1 MSKKMITFCDVN
13 GLEHDFPIESV
24 DYGTCSTSIMTSQKD
39 VVCEGF
45 SLYAGALI
53 VVKFS
58 TRNDTSPIT
67 MNVNNTGA
75 KTVYF
80 PDSDGGMSTESENYI
95 QSGGCY
101 LFAYDGTYWRFCG
114 SPNVLH
120 NDLRLYLNGSLK
132 TFNGSQDQSLY
143 WYAPS
148 DEGSTGQVVRW
159 DDDYSEA
166 VWGDINEVFYGIWDG
181 IPSDVEKDVVC
192 DGFSLY
198 TGAKIVV
205 WFEWAHEAA
214 TMTMNVNNTGA
225 KQVIF
230 PGVSSSSTAATGQI
244 GQKSAYLFVYN
255 GTYWVLCGSSPVSC
269 DNQTLELV
277 NGKLALKGFS
287 NATSGQMPR
296 VNEDGTGIEWYMPIS
311 ERTVIPNVPSQSGTL
326 TYTGSSKTPSW
337 SNYDSSKM
345 TLSVTPQVNAG
356 TYTATFTPK
365 DAYRWADGTIESKTV
380 NWTINKAAG
389 SITLNKTSITLN
401 KNTKTATFTVTRAGN
416 GKISVSSNKTSVAT
430 VSPTSSTSTGTV
442 TFTVTGVNN
451 AVGDATIT
459 VSVAAG
465 TNHNAASNKT
475 ISVSVE
481 MISANL
487 EDNEPA
493 AIKAAAQSGQAKNL
507 WSVGDKAP
515 IAISGTVGSLSI
527 SGTYYAVIIGFDH
540 NSSIEGNNS
549 IHFQI
554 GQNSSGKNIA
564 FVDSNYGNRDTTNG
578 FCMRADDDIN
588 TGGWKDSYMRSTIC
602 PAFLNA
608 LPTAWRNIIAS
619 CTKYSNNGTES
630 NVVMTSS
637 TQDKI
642 WLLSSYEVF
651 ANDLGYYDD
660 EAIDNQEQYDY
671 YKNGNSKVRYKHNST
686 SMACNWW
693 LRGRTDMSMRFYC
706 VRDTGINYL
715 MYATCSYG
723 FSPGFKVA

>member
-287 NATSGQMPR
+287 NATRGQMPR

-365 DAYRWADGTIESKTV
+365 DAYRWADGTIDPKTV

-401 KNTKTATFTVTRAGN
+401 KNTKTATFTVTRSGN

-442 TFTVTGVNN
+442 TFTVSSVNSTN
-451 AVGDATIT
+451 GDATIT

-465 TNHNAASNKT
+465 TNHNSISKT
-475 ISVSVE
+475 VSVSAIMVDPT
-481 MISANL
+481 L
-487 EDNEPA
+487 ENNTPEE
-493 AIKAAAQSGQAKNL
+493 IQMAAQSGQAENI
-507 WSVGDKAP
+507 WSVGDKIP
-515 IAISGTVGSLSI
+515 ITINGTTANLRI
-527 SGTYYAVIIGFDH
+527 NGTYYAIILGFDH
-540 NSSIEGNNS
+540 NYTREGKNS

-554 GQNSSGKNIA
+554 DADSNETKIA
-564 FVDSNYGNRDTTNG
+564 FCDISYMSEGTSIGFRMYRSKTNS
-578 FCMRADDDIN
+578 
-588 TGGWKDSYMRSTIC
+588 GGWEDSYMRTSAC
-602 PAFLNA
+602 SSFLGI
-608 LPTAWRNIIAS
+608 LPTEWQNVIS
-619 CTKYSNNGTES
+619 YCTKYSDNTGGGND
-630 NVVMTSS
+630 TSSYVTS

-642 WLLSSYEVF
+642 WLLSEYEVWGRRYY
-651 ANDLGYYDD
+651 ANSSEKNY
-660 EAIDNQEQYDY
+660 QRQYDY
-671 YKNGNSKVRYKHNST
+671 YKNGNSKIRYKHNST
-686 SMACNWW
+686 GTKCIWW
-693 LRGRTDMSMRFYC
+693 LRS
-706 VRDTGINYL
+706 VNSSSSTGFCTVFSSGSYSNSAANI
-715 MYATCSYG
+715 SYG

>member
-1 MSKKMITFCDVN
+1 MSKKMITFCDAN
-13 GLEHDFPIESV
+13 GELHDFPIEGV
-24 DYGTCSTSIMTSQKD
+24 DYGTCSTQGSVVVKE

-45 SLYAGALI
+45 SLYEGALI

-58 TRNDTSPIT
+58 YANTQYSIM
-67 MNVNNTGA
+67 MNVNGTGGKA
-75 KTVYF
+75 VYF
-80 PDSDGGMSTESENYI
+80 PGTTSMSTTATGHI
-95 QSGGCY
+95 QANGCY
-101 LFAYDGTYWRFCG
+101 LFVYDGTYWRFCG
-114 SPNVLH
+114 SSKNKL
-120 NDLRLYLNGSLK
+120 DYGLTLSLNGSSS
-132 TFNGSQDQSLY
+132 TFNGSSAVSKS
-143 WYAPS
+143 WYAPTTAGK
-148 DEGSTGQVVRW
+148 EGQVLK
-159 DDDYSEA
+159 SNGSGA
-166 VWGDINEVFYGIWDG
+166 PTWGD
-181 IPSDVEKDVVC
+181 
-192 DGFSLY
+192 
-198 TGAKIVV
+198 A
-205 WFEWAHEAA
+205 
-214 TMTMNVNNTGA
+214 NVPDD
-225 KQVIF
+225 K
-230 PGVSSSSTAATGQI
+230 
-244 GQKSAYLFVYN
+244 
-255 GTYWVLCGSSPVSC
+255 
-269 DNQTLELV
+269 TLELV
-277 NGKLALKGFS
+277 DGKLTLKGFS
-287 NATSGQMPR
+287 EATSGQMPR

-365 DAYRWADGTIESKTV
+365 EAYRWADGTIDPKTV

-465 TNHNAASNKT
+465 TNHNTASNKT

-578 FCMRADDDIN
+578 FCMRADDEIN

-651 ANDLGYYDD
+651 ANDLGYYND

-686 SMACNWW
+686 STACNWW
-693 LRGRTDMSMRFYC
+693 LRGRTDISMRFYC
-706 VRDTGINYL
+706 VRDTGNHYL